1 MADEDAA
8 LTETIDHLGEA
19 SRRVRAARRLMPHR
33 ALADAPNCLRQ
44 EARPSKAQDVPAP
57 PLGGTLQRKGRIP
70 FDPHTDFDRISERA
84 LQFAPRAF
92 GYGDV
97 LRLVRGAKRTGTP
110 KDRRGATY
118 EQLARIA
125 YLLGIDKHE
134 RNARKMWYR
143 IARDVMLSEAHADH
157 IIGGLKASGNPN
169 REVSQ

>member
-1 MADEDAA
+1 MW
-8 LTETIDHLGEA
+8 
-19 SRRVRAARRLMPHR
+19 RRLLAR
-33 ALADAPNCLRQ
+33 AHPDAGGDDELFVWAKSLEELVR
-44 EARPSKAQDVPAP
+44 EGAGRPGPRH
-57 PLGGTLQRKGRIP
+57 GGTFQKALRIP

-97 LRLVRGAKRTGTP
+97 LRLMRGAKRTGTA

-143 IARDVMLSEAHADH
+143 IARDVMLSETHADH
-157 IIGGLKASGNPN
+157 FIGGLKAAGNPN

>member
-1 MADEDAA
+1 MSARGPTD
-8 LTETIDHLGEA
+8 
-19 SRRVRAARRLMPHR
+19 RVMWRRL
-33 ALADAPNCLRQ
+33 LARVHPDAGGDDELFVWAKSL
-44 EARPSKAQDVPAP
+44 EEEVARLSKAQDGRSPRP
-57 PLGGTLQRKGRIP
+57 GGTVKKEGRIP
-70 FDPHTDFDRISERA
+70 FDPHTHFDRINERA

-97 LRLVRGAKRTGTP
+97 LRLARGAKRTGTV

-134 RNARKMWYR
+134 RNVRKMWYR

-157 IIGGLKASGNPN
+157 IIKALKDPVNPDGEASP
-169 REVSQ
+169 